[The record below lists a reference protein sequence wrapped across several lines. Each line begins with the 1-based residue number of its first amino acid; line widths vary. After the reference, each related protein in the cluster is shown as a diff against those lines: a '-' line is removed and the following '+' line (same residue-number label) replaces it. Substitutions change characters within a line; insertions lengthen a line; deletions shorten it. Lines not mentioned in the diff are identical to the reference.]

1 MVSRD
6 RDAQSSEERDGTGA
20 CTPAVVR
27 RRVPRWWG
35 RPSGWV
41 HACVKESLSQTWRR
55 LHADTTQGSCVFFG
69 LEFFR
74 LARDLKALTSL
85 RVAWSYKRV
94 APSDLVY
101 ERGHGKQE
109 VRARAAAQQMQGLW
123 RYTYTL
129 CFNSAAS

>member
-1 MVSRD
+1 M
-6 RDAQSSEERDGTGA
+6 GG
-20 CTPAVVR
+20 CTR
-27 RRVPRWWG
+27 G
-35 RPSGWV
+35 YGNGFL
-41 HACVKESLSQTWRR
+41 KLSAGGLVTK
-55 LHADTTQGSCVFFG
+55 LKV
-69 LEFFR
+69 LEFFSALEFLE
-74 LARDLKALTSL
+74 LARNLKALDL